1 MNTQNLLIGALVVQ
15 LGLAAFT
22 WRPGNNEI
30 APATSLI
37 EAKKESITAIEIS
50 RKPDEGK
57 EADPVKLT
65 KEGDKWV
72 VASASNYPADQAKI
86 DELLDNLTKLK
97 VRGAIATQATSHE
110 ALHVGVNDYGKKLSL
125 TIDGATQGFVLGAA
139 ASNSLHVRKDGAA
152 EVFLARGVSEWSIR
166 DTDKSY
172 FKAEY
177 IDLKMEELSSL
188 SLTNAN
194 GTLTFARGEGDTWSL
209 QAIPAGETA
218 DGEKVASLVRKLT
231 KLRMNEP
238 VGTTKD
244 PSMGLDG
251 KVRVSWTK
259 VDGQTSTTAGFDIG
273 ADIEN
278 DVFLKSD
285 ENNFVVRVSKYA
297 VEEFK
302 SATIASLLA
311 GATPPDDESGGMPAG
326 MPPGMMPGMPPGMM
340 PGMP

>member
-15 LGLAAFT
+15 IGLAAFT
-22 WRPGNNEI
+22 WRPGGNEA
-30 APATSLI
+30 APATPLI

-57 EADPVKLT
+57 EADPVKLA
-65 KEGDKWV
+65 KDGDKWV
-72 VASASNYPADQAKI
+72 VASASNYPADPSKI

-97 VRGAIATQATSHE
+97 VRAPIATQATSHE
-110 ALHVGVNDYGKKLSL
+110 ALHVGATDYGKKLTL
-125 TIDGATQGFVLGAA
+125 TIDGAPQAYVIGAA

-166 DTDKSY
+166 DTDRSF

-177 IDLKMEELSSL
+177 IDLKLEELSSL

-209 QAIPAGETA
+209 QGIPTGETA

-238 VGTTKD
+238 VGTTAD
-244 PSMGLDG
+244 AAMGLDG
-251 KVRVSWTK
+251 GVRITWTK
-259 VDGQTSTTAGFDIG
+259 SEGETTTTAGFNVG
-273 ADIEN
+273 AEIEN
-278 DVFLKSD
+278 DVYVKSD
-285 ENNFVVRVSKYA
+285 DNPFVVRVSKYA
-297 VEEFK
+297 VEEFR
-302 SATIASLLA
+302 SATVGSLLTSA
-311 GATPPDDESGGMPAG
+311 AADAEDGAPDMPAG
-326 MPPGMMPGMPPGMM
+326 MPPGMPAGLPPGLGMP
-340 PGMP
+340 